1 MDGGLLRRA
10 GLLVIVCALSACS
23 LRAPPAERVV
33 SAPVELVATPFFEQR
48 VHHCGPAALAS
59 LLVGS
64 GVASATPDALSP
76 SLFLPERE
84 GTVRT
89 ELLAVSRAHGRIPL
103 TVDGGLDGIV
113 EALRDGYPVLVL
125 QNLGIEWIP
134 RWHYAVVVA
143 VEPERGTIVLRS
155 GYDPRRRMALDTF
168 MNTWAR
174 SDHWAMV
181 VSRPDRIPS
190 FANELAWLRAA
201 APAESAGQ
209 ARLALT
215 AFEAASERWPASGLV
230 HAALGNAHHALGDTA
245 AARRHW
251 REALQHD
258 PALATAQANL
268 AATAP
273 D

>member
-1 MDGGLLRRA
+1 VNGGLRRL
-10 GLLVIVCALSACS
+10 GVLLAVTCLLSACS
-23 LRAPPAERVV
+23 LRAPLEERVAA
-33 SAPVELVATPFFEQR
+33 APVELVATPFFEQH

-59 LLVGS
+59 LLVDS
-64 GVASATPDALSP
+64 GLQAATPDTLSP

-103 TVDGGLDGIV
+103 TLDGRLSGIV
-113 EALRDGYPVLVL
+113 EALRAGHPVLVL

-143 VEPERGTIVLRS
+143 VEPQRGAIVLRS
-155 GYDPRRRMALDTF
+155 GRDPRRRMALDTF
-168 MNTWAR
+168 MKTWAR
-174 SDHWAMV
+174 SNHWAMV
-181 VSRPDRIPS
+181 VSRPDRIPA
-190 FANELAWLRAA
+190 FANEVGWLRAA

-215 AFEAASERWPASGLV
+215 AFEAARERWPESGLV
-230 HAALGNAHHALGDTA
+230 YAALGNAHHALGDTV